1 MSDVPPRPLLQRLQ
15 SATARLA
22 TENLLLKG
30 LSLFVAVGIWAW
42 LQREQVVMARARAR
56 INYTWPADLVLVNDL
71 TGSAM
76 INVRGPQGVVRT
88 LDSRELS
95 ISVDLSESGEGTHAI
110 DFTDKPVRGLP
121 SGVQVVQVSPV
132 GAQVEFD
139 QPMTRQVKVRPAVIG
154 EVADGYRRVA
164 VTVDPDVVEI
174 TGPQS
179 LVRNIA
185 EVSTDI
191 IDISGFTDSKSVQV
205 PLAIERRSVKP
216 VASAAITLRVEVEPL
231 LATRVFNDVQVVTRA
246 GGWRAAPDQVRL
258 TLEGPATEL
267 KRVDPGE
274 ISVLL
279 HLPSPTP
286 VGETVE
292 VEWRQ
297 GDAFTDND
305 GGVQVVLPPSL
316 PEPTRMELTPARFT
330 LEPEDAP

>member
-1 MSDVPPRPLLQRLQ
+1 MPDAPPRPLLQRLRG
-15 SATARLA
+15 AAARMVSD
-22 TENLLLKG
+22 NLLLKA
-30 LSLFVAVGIWAW
+30 LSLFVAVGVWAW

-56 INYTWPADLVLVNDL
+56 IHYTWPADLVLVNDL
-71 TGSAM
+71 TSSAM

-88 LDSRELS
+88 LDNRELS
-95 ISVDLSESGEGTHAI
+95 INVDLSESGEGTHAI

-139 QPMTRQVKVRPAVIG
+139 QPMTRQVKVRAAVIG

-164 VTVDPDVVEI
+164 VTVEPDVVEI

-191 IDISGFTDSKSVQV
+191 IDISGFTESKTVQV

-216 VASAAITLRVEVEPL
+216 TEASAINLTVEVEPL

-246 GGWRAAPDQVRL
+246 GGWKAAPDQVRL
-258 TLEGPATEL
+258 TLEGPAVQL
-267 KRVDPGE
+267 KKVDPGE
-274 ISVLL
+274 LSVLL
-279 HLPSPTP
+279 HLPTPTP

-292 VEWRQ
+292 IRWRA
-297 GDAFTDND
+297 GDPFTDTD
-305 GGVQVVLPPSL
+305 GGVQVVLPPGL
-316 PEPTRMELTPARFT
+316 PEPTKMELTPSTFT
-330 LEPEDAP
+330 LEPESAP

>member
-1 MSDVPPRPLLQRLQ
+1 MREPAGRPVLQRLQ
-15 SATARLA
+15 GAARRLF
-22 TENLLLKG
+22 TENLALKA

-56 INYTWPADLVLVNDL
+56 IDYAWPADLVLVNDI

-88 LDSRELS
+88 LDSSQLS
-95 ISVDLSESGEGTHAI
+95 IAVDLSESGQGTHAI

-139 QPMTRQVKVRPAVIG
+139 QAMTRQVKVRPAVIG
-154 EVADGYRRVA
+154 EVAEGYKRVK
-164 VTVDPDVVEI
+164 VSVDPKVVEI

-191 IDISGFTDSKSVQV
+191 VDISGMTESKTVQV
-205 PLAIERRSVKP
+205 PLAIERRSVRP
-216 VASAAITLRVEVEPL
+216 TDPTSISLAVEIEPL
-231 LATRVFNDVQVVTRA
+231 LATRVFNDIQVVTRA
-246 GGWRAAPDQVRL
+246 AGWRAEPEEVRL
-258 TLEGPATEL
+258 TLEGPAAAL
-267 KRVDPGE
+267 KAIDPSE

-286 VGETVE
+286 VGEELTVRW
-292 VEWRQ
+292 VDGGR
-297 GDAFTDND
+297 FTDED
-305 GGVQVVLPPSL
+305 GGVQVVLPAG
-316 PEPTRMELTPARFT
+316 LTGGRVVDVSPATFT
-330 LEPEDAP
+330 LQPED

>member
-1 MSDVPPRPLLQRLQ
+1 MSDVPPRPFLQRLQ
-15 SATARLA
+15 SAAARMA

-56 INYTWPADLVLVNDL
+56 IHYTWPADLVLVNDL

-88 LDSRELS
+88 LDNRELS

-139 QPMTRQVKVRPAVIG
+139 QPI
-154 EVADGYRRVA
+154 
-164 VTVDPDVVEI
+164 DPDVVEI

-191 IDISGFTDSKSVQV
+191 IDISGFTESKSVQV

-246 GGWRAAPDQVRL
+246 GGWKAAPDQVRL

-274 ISVLL
+274 LSVLL
-279 HLPSPTP
+279 HLPTPTP
-286 VGETVE
+286 VGQTVE
-292 VEWRQ
+292 VVWRQ
-297 GDAFTDND
+297 GDAFTDSD
-305 GGVQVVLPPSL
+305 GGVQVVLPPGL
-316 PEPTRMELTPARFT
+316 PEPTTMELTPARFT
-330 LEPEDAP
+330 LEPEDPP